1 MIERKKLLITKRLRL
16 HSIEEDSRDQ
26 MMAILYN
33 DRIKKT
39 YMIPD
44 FKTEADA
51 EKMFQRFVTLS
62 SDPNRYVYGVF
73 FENRLIGFFNDVSK
87 ENCEIE
93 MGYVIYPDFHNRGF
107 ATEAFSAIIEELFR
121 VGFTTV
127 KAGYF
132 CENDASRRVME
143 KCGLKETEKHED
155 IEYRGTVH
163 HCNYMEIKKQ
173 V

>member
-39 YMIPD
+39 YIIPD

-51 EKMFQRFVTLS
+51 EKMFQRFVSLS
-62 SDPNRYVYGVF
+62 NDPNRYVYGVF

-87 ENCEIE
+87 DNVEIE

-143 KCGLKETEKHED
+143 KCGLKETDIHED
-155 IEYRGTVH
+155 IEYRGIVH